1 MYAFSSV
8 CDGGYPT
15 NGSSAASLS
24 SSQRSSLIPNV
35 SCRFSA
41 SNPSTNAQ
49 EYAAA
54 DRSSACCVTLQPSRN
69 QQADENITRS
79 APSTRTSLP
88 VCFTCNVV
96 LSSQSALARHYKEIC
111 EPEVTRI
118 CPVCRWTGERL
129 MRHYANTHSGQCSTG
144 YCGKRTERVCDECR
158 QQLSGSFVKNEA
170 KKAWG
175 CPYCVS
181 CFHARDLWTRHC
193 YDHYHQDGN
202 DASWSYQTM
211 IWSLLQHPDLER
223 DRLQYNWDGYNW
235 SEITE
240 KTRPG
245 LRDALQRHQVPTDL
259 RLYANYRHLE
269 GPRMLVE
276 YAYQYVMTGQPYF
289 YLVHHIQPG
298 TRSPAQEMVSSQ
310 LMSELPFT
318 TTLQYSDAEQ
328 LPQGPTLLHEI
339 APGSQGNFRDMSM
352 KLPVTYEDE
361 YRHEHTDFTH
371 NFETIAT
378 SYTLPATTPCGVS
391 FQPDSAVTGP
401 NFSTEHACSSCAK
414 QIPAD
419 HVKPP
424 YWSFRLLK
432 ETLVHPTEQQPIP
445 PYFDNGEQLGSPH
458 HPLSI
463 SEYPYG
469 TQDDCAD
476 RMQSHSE
483 QPLAILPANSY
494 ERIVP
499 QTDANTSVAEHSPG
513 EWQTCTRPF
522 MPSDLPPMSDIV
534 EEWIWPMS

>member
-1 MYAFSSV
+1 LSVYAFFSIR
-8 CDGGYPT
+8 DGGHPT

-24 SSQRSSLIPNV
+24 SSQGSSLIPNV
-35 SCRFSA
+35 SRRFSA

-54 DRSSACCVTLQPSRN
+54 DRSSAGCVTLRPSEN
-69 QQADENITRS
+69 QQADENTIKS
-79 APSTRTSLP
+79 FPSTRTSVP

-129 MRHYANTHSGQCSTG
+129 KRHYANTHSGQCSTG
-144 YCGKRTERVCDECR
+144 YCGKRTERVCDECK
-158 QQLSGSFVKNEA
+158 QQLSRSFVKNEA

-181 CFHARDLWTRHC
+181 CFHTRDLWTRHC
-193 YDHYHQDGN
+193 YEHYHQDGN
-202 DASWSYQTM
+202 VASWSYQIM

-223 DRLQYNWDGYNW
+223 DRLQYNWDEYDW

-259 RLYANYRHLE
+259 RSYANYRHLE
-269 GPRMLVE
+269 GPGMLVE

-289 YLVHHIQPG
+289 YPMHHIPQPR

-310 LMSELPFT
+310 LMSELPFM
-318 TTLQYSDAEQ
+318 TTLQYSGAEQ
-328 LPQGPTLLHEI
+328 LPPGPTSLHEI

-361 YRHEHTDFTH
+361 YRSEHTDFTH

-401 NFSTEHACSSCAK
+401 NFSTEHAYSSYAK
-414 QIPAD
+414 QIPVD

-445 PYFDNGEQLGSPH
+445 PYFDNGEQLGSSH
-458 HPLSI
+458 RPLSI
-463 SEYPYG
+463 NEYPCS
-469 TQDDCAD
+469 TQDGCAD
-476 RMQSHSE
+476 RIQSLSE
-483 QPLAILPANSY
+483 QP
-494 ERIVP
+494 
-499 QTDANTSVAEHSPG
+499 
-513 EWQTCTRPF
+513 F
-522 MPSDLPPMSDIV
+522 PMSDVV